1 MMEYLKRKLTKIN
14 ARNVGKITFPH
25 YYEEN
30 GKLIKELENGEIWE
44 VALDKN
50 YQEVLIERL
59 K

>member
-14 ARNVGKITFPH
+14 AQNVGKITFPH